1 MTGLDGL
8 LLGLMV
14 GLAMGTSLAVWVDR
28 LDRADDRADDR
39 AKPEERPPS
48 ARRDGIWWIDGQPTV
63 GVEMHP
69 NADEWP
75 AYTRN

>member
-14 GLAMGTSLAVWVDR
+14 GLAIGTSLAVWVDR
-28 LDRADDRADDR
+28 LDRADDRAE
-39 AKPEERPPS
+39 PEERPPS

-63 GVEMHP
+63 GHELHP